1 MAIQVRPSKN
11 PEFKTWTCH
20 DLLIISNMHPGTNV
34 CGADTLSDGRGM
46 TRHLVN
52 TNWCDVIDMTWS
64 LPQWDWNWNHT
75 FMGTGDTI
83 PAAVGCN
90 PCARLSPV
98 LFLLLSWHLA
108 WWTTPCQKEYCI
120 QQFNTITSCMYSYEY
135 RCSEVWRRKR
145 LWITYPSNGFPS
157 LACCINAR
165 GGHQWEGK
173 TRVWRPHLRIRS
185 VGCWPNDLQH
195 LAKSSKSNSV
205 FGGELDDCMM
215 SLWRDKSY
223 AVFIYFHTLHFHYR
237 TNIHN
242 YPLLVLYCHD
252 TSHKMN
258 EFGSASSLDGAN
270 RPPLQFAVVH
280 LLQMAS

>member
-11 PEFKTWTCH
+11 PEFKTWTH
-20 DLLIISNMHPGTNV
+20 DLIIISNMHPDSNV
-34 CGADTLSDGRGM
+34 CGANTLSDGRGM

-173 TRVWRPHLRIRS
+173 HAFEDRTSEFEALDVGQMIFNIWPSQVSPIRS
-185 VGCWPNDLQH
+185 SAENWMIAWCH
-195 LAKSSKSNSV
+195 YEETKAMRFS
-205 FGGELDDCMM
+205 
-215 SLWRDKSY
+215 
-223 AVFIYFHTLHFHYR
+223 FIFILFTFITGQISTIIRY
-237 TNIHN
+237 
-242 YPLLVLYCHD
+242 
-252 TSHKMN
+252 
-258 EFGSASSLDGAN
+258 
-270 RPPLQFAVVH
+270 
-280 LLQMAS
+280 